1 MVFAAQTTQGYV
13 AYSVTLGGPSGDKS
27 FVINETVQSSSSAG
41 LSNFF
46 LNLVGQD
53 QHLTYSRVVNSSA
66 NLFPYL
72 PILSNQSLS
81 YAGKNYSFTLT
92 LTTAG
97 TGTLN
102 FQGSSQ
108 STKSFGLAFSAT
120 YGARTFKGTGSIV
133 VFPSALVYSA
143 AIQTDASYNL
153 KVVLTA
159 TNLPLVDPPG
169 MNQTAAVITAGAGIG
184 AAALVILL
192 LIRRRRN
199 SHINHGTA
207 DERPIHWAD

>member
-27 FVINETVQSSSSAG
+27 FLVNETVQLSSSAG

-53 QHLTYSRVVNSSA
+53 QHLTYSRLVNSST

-72 PILSNQSLS
+72 PVLSNQSLS
-81 YAGKNYSFTLT
+81 YAGKNYSFTLA
-92 LTTAG
+92 LTAAG
-97 TGTLN
+97 TGTVS

-108 STKSFGLAFSAT
+108 NTKSFGLVFSAT
-120 YGARTFKGTGSIV
+120 YGAQTFRGTGSII

-143 AIQTDASYNL
+143 TIQTDANYNL

-169 MNQTAAVITAGAGIG
+169 MNQTAAIITAGAGVG
-184 AAALVILL
+184 AAALVIPL

-199 SHINHGTA
+199 SHIVSGTA